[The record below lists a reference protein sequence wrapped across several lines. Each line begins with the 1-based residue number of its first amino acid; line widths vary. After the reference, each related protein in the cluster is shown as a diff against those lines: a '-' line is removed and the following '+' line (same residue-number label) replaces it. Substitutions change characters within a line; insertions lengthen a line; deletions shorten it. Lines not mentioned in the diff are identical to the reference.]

1 MTKNTEKGK
10 SNLKVH
16 ENQLKSSQITSCY
29 YMTCYTRSIVAT
41 ISVPM
46 NNTKFYKWFNAI

>member
-16 ENQLKSSQITSCY
+16 ENQLKSSKL
-29 YMTCYTRSIVAT
+29 RR
-41 ISVPM
+41 
-46 NNTKFYKWFNAI
+46 AII